1 MKKSLLTERFQQLA
15 GIKPL
20 YELDEGGAQND
31 GTPAAKQISTNKPLR
46 NNILKYIE
54 SKLKPGQNV
63 ERLFQMEDVAK
74 EYIKNY
80 VTEKEPHYKAIA
92 DSTDD
97 MHFWYQTMQQHLQ
110 GGLDEGLNEDLGGLM
125 AQGEKMAAF
134 ANKQSGYEGGVS
146 SPVRGV
152 LASMTAAGAPDFDG
166 DEELK
171 TYWTRRLTKA
181 IETQKGRKYM
191 SGYSE

>member
-54 SKLKPGQNV
+54 SKLKPGQSV
-63 ERLFQMEDVAK
+63 KRLFQMEDVAK

-92 DSTDD
+92 DSKDD
-97 MHFWYQTMQQHLQ
+97 MHMWYQTMQQHLQ
-110 GGLDEGLNEDLGGLM
+110 GDLN
-125 AQGEKMAAF
+125 
-134 ANKQSGYEGGVS
+134 
-146 SPVRGV
+146 
-152 LASMTAAGAPDFDG
+152 
-166 DEELK
+166 EELK
-171 TYWTRRLTKA
+171 
-181 IETQKGRKYM
+181 
-191 SGYSE
+191 

>member
-54 SKLKPGQNV
+54 SKLKPGQSV

-92 DSTDD
+92 DSKND

-110 GGLDEGLNEDLGGLM
+110 GGLDEELKFHPLNEVKNSLKKSIKRSQRLNENE
-125 AQGEKMAAF
+125 GEISVNINRKDAINMS
-134 ANKQSGYEGGVS
+134 N
-146 SPVRGV
+146 
-152 LASMTAAGAPDFDG
+152 
-166 DEELK
+166 LK
-171 TYWTRRLTKA
+171 
-181 IETQKGRKYM
+181 
-191 SGYSE
+191 

>member
-20 YELDEGGAQND
+20 YEIEEDGTQND

-92 DSTDD
+92 DSKDD
-97 MHFWYQTMQQHLQ
+97 MHMWYQVMQQHLQ
-110 GGLDEGLNEDLGGLM
+110 GSLDN
-125 AQGEKMAAF
+125 
-134 ANKQSGYEGGVS
+134 
-146 SPVRGV
+146 
-152 LASMTAAGAPDFDG
+152 
-166 DEELK
+166 
-171 TYWTRRLTKA
+171 
-181 IETQKGRKYM
+181 
-191 SGYSE
+191 